1 MFSHKWACVYSIIL
15 WIQLYKFFF
24 GFWTSLVS
32 RRISFV
38 GNNGGGGVLPIIK
51 RTCVDML
58 DNEKTMFLQA

>member
-1 MFSHKWACVYSIIL
+1 M
-15 WIQLYKFFF
+15 
-24 GFWTSLVS
+24 S